1 MDERKK
7 EGVLDAA
14 AMADDDMGMDCVRSA
29 LRAGLCNNET
39 RAILVALARAAA
51 GASEEEALDLLA
63 KWDAQVE
70 RARKELD

>member
-7 EGVLDAA
+7 RKKEAA
-14 AMADDDMGMDCVRSA
+14 AMADDDLGMDCVRSA
-29 LRAGLCNNET
+29 LRAGLCGDKI
-39 RAILVALARAAA
+39 RAVLVVLARSA
-51 GASEEEALDLLA
+51 GASPEEALDLLA